1 MFNTRKGIMSP
12 NSAFIYSCNDLS
24 WLKHRR
30 DLEASHWNVST
41 LGAEWLSA
49 ALVTIVT

>member
-41 LGAEWLSA
+41 LGAGWLSA
-49 ALVTIVT
+49 ALVTIFT